1 MQSKILNPVTQG
13 LAHYLRCSKSAF
25 SRRDDVLYANLVK
38 TCIFVYITWP
48 VIVTIFAV
56 GILLLIIWWFSSE
69 TYDTFSDERTLDRD
83 GYMVFRTVSRKDI
96 PKHLPPGYV
105 FLNYQ
110 YIIRGCSLS
119 TFHRDVT
126 SSPYIHNTIHPV
138 YTYIEYTISD
148 IPLLTVCPGSHT
160 TTPFLY
166 SSPVIISGKGKTG
179 VLFHCDLV
187 HAGALNPIGE
197 MRYAEQYKI
206 AHIDDLHSL
215 SHLQNIRIE
224 KNGQCD
230 ISPTYEYISRRISWG
245 FSHIVNHHFTSY
257 LLTRQDTYIGKLLL
271 WLYGREFYNA

>member
-1 MQSKILNPVTQG
+1 
-13 LAHYLRCSKSAF
+13 
-25 SRRDDVLYANLVK
+25 
-38 TCIFVYITWP
+38 
-48 VIVTIFAV
+48 
-56 GILLLIIWWFSSE
+56 
-69 TYDTFSDERTLDRD
+69 
-83 GYMVFRTVSRKDI
+83 MVFRNVSRKDI

-105 FLNYQ
+105 FINYQ
-110 YIIRGCSLS
+110 YIIRGCS
-119 TFHRDVT
+119 
-126 SSPYIHNTIHPV
+126 HPV
-138 YTYIEYTISD
+138 HIFTIQYISFIPILSIRYQTYRYW
-148 IPLLTVCPGSHT
+148 PYVLVVSHT
-160 TTPFLY
+160 TRPFLY
-166 SSPVIISGKGKTG
+166 SSPVIISGKGKTS

-257 LLTRQDTYIGKLLL
+257 LLTRQDTFICKLLL